1 MLILV
6 TKIYHSIT
14 PKKILII
21 FFSSSNKTP
30 DSWIYTAF
38 KFLPSLL
45 NFALWTP
52 LSPKSLN
59 FYPHFC
65 LFCPSIVVSCS
76 CVLCFLCFQI
86 FRVFEFLVAFLS
98 LCPQIFEVFVVCTF
112 EVSLAKDGKSG
123 THKSRNR
130 NSWRAWKCFS
140 LFFKMTATHKMK
152 IDWGK
157 KET

>member
-21 FFSSSNKTP
+21 FFSSSNMTP
-30 DSWIYTAF
+30 DSRIYTAF
-38 KFLPSLL
+38 KFLPSRL

-59 FYPHFC
+59 FYPPFC

-76 CVLCFLCFQI
+76 CVLCFLCFLCFQI

-98 LCPQIFEVFVVCTF
+98 LSPQIFEVFVVCTL

-123 THKSRNR
+123 THKSRSR
-130 NSWRAWKCFS
+130 NS
-140 LFFKMTATHKMK
+140 
-152 IDWGK
+152 
-157 KET
+157 